1 VSLGRGLDVG
11 GLATVGESSPRN
23 HGRIQL
29 QVLDF
34 LYRSEEIARVH
45 GKQVD
50 LVGLTEIAGE
60 GASRSRVE
68 SIRRAAKS
76 LADEGLVLLSP
87 PAVLRARSPHGGG
100 HVRPL
105 HEERARLASY
115 ADGQ

>member
-1 VSLGRGLDVG
+1 M
-11 GLATVGESSPRN
+11 
-23 HGRIQL
+23 QL

-34 LYRSEEIARVH
+34 LYRSEEVARVG

-76 LADEGLVLLSP
+76 LADEGLVMLSP
-87 PAVLRARSPHGGG
+87 PAALRTRSPHGGG
-100 HVRPL
+100 FMRPL
-105 HEERARLASY
+105 HEVTARLALY
-115 ADGQ
+115 TDGQ